1 MNDLLNHLI
10 LQGVSGEPNCTQAMF
25 PFLIMLMVFYF
36 LLIRPQ
42 QKQEKQRQG
51 MLSRLAKGDLVI
63 TSGGLIGT
71 IHTVKDQEI
80 LLEIADKVRVRVARE
95 DIDLHQDSTS
105 SNKTDTSAK

>member
-10 LQGVSGEPNCTQAMF
+10 LQVPGGEPSCAQAMF

-36 LLIRPQ
+36 ILIRPQ
-42 QKQEKQRQG
+42 QKQEKQRQE

-95 DIDLHQDSTS
+95 DVDLYQNPTS
-105 SNKTDTSAK
+105 SDKTDTSAK